1 MPLPRATQQVLVH
14 PASRITVVSAGE
26 IRDDARILSARSV
39 ARSRASK
46 QKAAVSDALPHGRY
60 RARTSDPAVRPPA
73 CVLHAPVSS
82 FMLSFTALT
91 EDMPAA

>member
-26 IRDDARILSARSV
+26 IRDDARIMSARSV

-46 QKAAVSDALPHGRY
+46 QKAAVSGGLPHGRSIE
-60 RARTSDPAVRPPA
+60 RSAKPST
-73 CVLHAPVSS
+73 
-82 FMLSFTALT
+82 
-91 EDMPAA
+91 